1 MGQKIINVKP
11 ESIAIPKEAYPRR
24 SMPAETD
31 VQHLRGL
38 NGEWHT
44 KVVTANG
51 GKVLVDG
58 AHRVLAAQL
67 DGLKAIEVLDI
78 GKADPDT
85 VLREACKRNST
96 HGKQLTLAEKQ
107 DMAVRLIGDMTPGQL
122 TALLGVSDR
131 TMSRWVADAKDER
144 KTQTVAKAKKLL
156 EKGKSLT
163 AIAKQLGV
171 ARATLQGW
179 LKADAEAPAED
190 PPAETGS
197 KSKTSPK
204 GSKPSSTTQQPEV
217 DTIPREQ
224 LLEETLAEVDGVA
237 LSFITNCKDAVKGEN
252 PDGLHWSDFAKLAM
266 EEVVRNFPKAAKRNA
281 A

>member
-11 ESIAIPKEAYPRR
+11 ESVAIPKEAYPRR

-51 GKVLVDG
+51 GKILVDG

-67 DGLKAIEVLDI
+67 DGLKTIEVLDI

-144 KTQTVAKAKKLL
+144 KTRAVAKAKKLL

>member
-11 ESIAIPKEAYPRR
+11 ESVTIPKEAYPRR
-24 SMPAETD
+24 SMPTETD

-51 GKVLVDG
+51 GKILVDG

-144 KTQTVAKAKKLL
+144 KTQAVAKAKKLL

-179 LKADAEAPAED
+179 LKADAEA